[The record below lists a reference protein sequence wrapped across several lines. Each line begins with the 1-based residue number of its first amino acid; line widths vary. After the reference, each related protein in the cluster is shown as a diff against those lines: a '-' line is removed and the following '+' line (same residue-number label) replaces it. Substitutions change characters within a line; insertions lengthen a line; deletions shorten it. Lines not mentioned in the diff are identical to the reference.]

1 DSSLLAQQL
10 RTERGIEGHRFPLR
24 ARAVSGCRSH
34 SLKRCASSIIAS
46 DVVRLLHAKVSNVR
60 ILLGLFLTTAAV
72 AALSAAPIARAQQA
86 APAPAQPPAAGA
98 ATPAAAK
105 VPPEPV
111 SENARIT
118 FVTNPPAHA
127 TVSWGKVR
135 LGVITP
141 KQALVVVRPRDSGP
155 LDVVVRAPGY
165 MQVTTRAHTFGD
177 SRIVVKLTTLEQ
189 KSTLLGYKAPIDA
202 GLPDAGD
209 GLPPADAITAPPL
222 P

>member
-1 DSSLLAQQL
+1 MPVPDWKSLLADTRVRASAIAAL
-10 RTERGIEGHRFPLR
+10 AGIG
-24 ARAVSGCRSH
+24 
-34 SLKRCASSIIAS
+34 IAIAWWGF
-46 DVVRLLHAKVSNVR
+46 HAEALPPPVLPVPPP
-60 ILLGLFLTTAAV
+60 TAA
-72 AALSAAPIARAQQA
+72 SGQ
-86 APAPAQPPAAGA
+86 PAPAQQPDAGA
-98 ATPAAAK
+98 AQPGAAK
-105 VPPEPV
+105 TPPEPV
-111 SENARIT
+111 SDKARIT
-118 FVTNPPAHA
+118 FVTNPPANA

-155 LDVVVRAPGY
+155 LDVVVRSPGY

-177 SRIVVKLTTLEQ
+177 QRIIVKLTTLEQ

-209 GLPPADAITAPPL
+209 GLPPPDAISAPPL